1 MLAVKVV
8 ETAAGGDSS
17 ERVLSMEIVLLQKP
31 RQKIN
36 GKELWRQLLVST
48 ADS

>member
-1 MLAVKVV
+1 M
-8 ETAAGGDSS
+8 ETS
-17 ERVLSMEIVLLQKP
+17 ERVLSREIVLLQKP

-36 GKELWRQLLVST
+36 GKELWRKLLVST